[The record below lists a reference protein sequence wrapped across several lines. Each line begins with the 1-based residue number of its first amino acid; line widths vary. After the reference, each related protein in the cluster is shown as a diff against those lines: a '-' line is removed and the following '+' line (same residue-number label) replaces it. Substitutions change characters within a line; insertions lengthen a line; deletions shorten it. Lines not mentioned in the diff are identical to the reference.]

1 MWYNIETK
9 ARKNNNNMQKK
20 LLAFCLGML
29 PFCAVAE
36 TIINVESGV
45 IYEELPGALLATN
58 DTFVFTGGAGFTING
73 GIVATHSF
81 YVGTDYT
88 TGGPDGYIYAES
100 AINTPYYVSA
110 SGNVSIGD
118 SLDIAT
124 GKALV
129 LNGVGANGINFTAD
143 HIEAAGSL
151 EFNNI
156 GAVNVS
162 EFIAVGAGTVGI
174 NAKSWQSDV
183 FQMLNNGA
191 EAKTVEIDLG
201 RTGAM
206 TVTGGIE
213 NQSTGGL
220 SIYAGALNAATIEN
234 GDASGEIS
242 LDLQSLHLTGALITK
257 GNFDATVSGA
267 TRLDGGVDLS
277 SMGATNGFSLQTGT
291 LTLGTGIDSFYNN
304 NLTEFIVKVTGGN
317 IVANT
322 IANGTSNA
330 NADMQLTG
338 QNIFA
343 NEVLNMASLSLNT
356 VGTLGV
362 DDNITNAAG
371 TMVINANTIDVPVV
385 NVNGG
390 AVNITGAFANL
401 DTLNAVGNIY
411 QNTAVT
417 AMTDG
422 SINFNGSNYTLTANS
437 VDVGGI
443 IQTSDTFMLQTDNL
457 VVDTNGVNVND
468 FEITNISE
476 SGVNIDITGN
486 VSGGLKIRGLEL
498 MTINGDYTFDD
509 NSMLLA
515 IINQESADYSYW
527 ATVTYDSEEPLI
539 TNNSASAE
547 PLISVSGQIIN
558 NMSTT
563 LAAPLGG
570 ELQPSQMGIVL
581 NQIVHQGTAVWL
593 MHADNGITSEFA
605 KLNISFCNADG
616 SICMDYLDAF
626 DTYNG
631 TDDDLPI
638 YLVTRDDNVYVV
650 FDDHFADP
658 IGLFK
663 LQPVVGSINHT
674 NGVYQSAGALDDLIE
689 TLLDADGFA
698 YDSSTPL
705 IVIRDLFD
713 GTALENVSNELYNR
727 MHDYSRRGNAKVIKN
742 FSRLFQLREANQIT
756 NNIAMNRY
764 SEFRDMSDMFIDE
777 AIWNRNHRLN
787 KLWVKGDYSM
797 FSNDLDDMRSEG
809 HRFSLA
815 FGYDW
820 QSSLTLIL
828 GWTGHLSVTNNH
840 GTDDIDLSYGRRNT
854 ERGRVE
860 TDVDNTAFG
869 LGGYFMKTLSNKAR
883 FYGDLMLDF
892 NMIDVERKQTWVGDI
907 SGDAFAY
914 GIMAEFGLIHDWL
927 NQYIIGNLYAR
938 TGYNFGFDMTEK
950 IDGDDYMKLKFNGH
964 AVFTPGYS
972 LTAQKRIYP
981 SAWFE
986 IRPYATVGIEY
997 DLLGAPDEMKYK
1009 FALANSWTEY
1019 DTSIDPLWVS
1029 GGAGV
1034 EFLSVTGIHVGLGYR
1049 YTYNDNMQIHKI
1061 HASAK
1066 YRF

>member
-1 MWYNIETK
+1 
-9 ARKNNNNMQKK
+9 MQKK
-20 LLAFCLGML
+20 LLAFCVGML

-36 TIINVESGV
+36 TVINVDSGV
-45 IYEELPGALLATN
+45 IYDGLPGALIATDGVATETD
-58 DTFVFTGGAGFTING
+58 DTVVFTGGKGIAVNG
-73 GIVATHSF
+73 GIIATHSF

-88 TGGPDGYIYAES
+88 IGDPDGYIYAES
-100 AINTPYYVSA
+100 AIDTPYYVSA
-110 SGNVSIGD
+110 SGNISIGE

-124 GKALV
+124 GKTLV
-129 LNGVGANGINFTAD
+129 LSGVGAGGIGFTAG
-143 HIEAAGSL
+143 HIEATGSL

-162 EFIAVGAGTVGI
+162 EFVAVGAGTVNI
-174 NAKSWQSDV
+174 NATSWQSSV
-183 FQMLNNGA
+183 FQINGTKDA
-191 EAKTVEIDLG
+191 TINLG

-213 NQSTGGL
+213 NQSTGTL
-220 SIYAGALNAATIEN
+220 TVVAGALNATTIEN
-234 GDASGEIS
+234 ADVSGEIS
-242 LDLQSLHLTGALITK
+242 LDLQSLRLTGALITK
-257 GNFDATVSGA
+257 GNFDATVLGA
-267 TRLDGGVDLS
+267 SDLDGGVNLS
-277 SMGATNGFSLQTGT
+277 SMGATNGFSLVTGT

-304 NLTEFIVKVTGGN
+304 NLTEFIVEVTGGD
-317 IVANT
+317 IEANT

-338 QNIFA
+338 QNILA
-343 NEVLNMASLSLNT
+343 GEVLNNANLELNT
-356 VGTLGV
+356 TGTLDV

-371 TMVINANTIDVPVV
+371 TMTINAKTINVPVV
-385 NVNGG
+385 NANGG
-390 AVNITGAFANL
+390 VVDITGTFANL
-401 DTLNAVGNIY
+401 NTLSAVGNIY

-417 AMTDG
+417 AMADG
-422 SINFNGSNYTLTANS
+422 GINFNGSNYTLTANS

-443 IQTSDTFMLQTDNL
+443 IQTANTFALQTDNL
-457 VVDTNGVNVND
+457 IVDTNGINVND
-468 FEITNISE
+468 FEITNISAE
-476 SGVNIDITGN
+476 GASIDITGD
-486 VSGGLKIRGLEL
+486 VSGGLKIRGLGS
-498 MTINGDYTFDD
+498 MKIDGDYTFDD

-527 ATVTYDSEEPLI
+527 ATVTYDSEAPLI
-539 TNNSASAE
+539 TNNSTSAE
-547 PLISVSGQIIN
+547 PLISVSGQVIN

-563 LAAPLGG
+563 LDAPFGG

-593 MHADNGITSEFA
+593 MHADEGFTSEFA
-605 KLNISFCNADG
+605 KLNISFCNEDG
-616 SICMDYLDAF
+616 SSCINYLDAF
-626 DTYNG
+626 DDYNG

-638 YLVTRDDNVYVV
+638 YLVTRDNNVYVV
-650 FDDHFADP
+650 FDDRFEDP
-658 IGLFK
+658 IGLFR

-674 NGVYQSAGALDDLIE
+674 KGVYQSAGALDDLIE
-689 TLLDADGFA
+689 TLLAADGRA

-705 IVIRDLFD
+705 IVVKDLFD
-713 GTALENVSNELYNR
+713 GTALDNVSNELYNR
-727 MHDYSRRGNAKVIKN
+727 MHDYAHHGNAKVIKN

-756 NNIAMNRY
+756 NSIAMNRY

-787 KLWVKGDYSM
+787 KLWIKGDYSM
-797 FSNDLDDMRSEG
+797 FTNDMDDMRSDG

-840 GTDDIDLSYGRRNT
+840 GTDDIDLGYGRRNT

-869 LGGYFMKTLSNKAR
+869 LGGYFMKTLNNKAR

-892 NMIDVERKQTWVGDI
+892 NMIDVERKQTWVDDI

-950 IDGDDYMKLKFNGH
+950 VGDDDYMKLKFNGH

-986 IRPYATVGIEY
+986 IRPYATVGVEY

-1019 DTSIDPLWVS
+1019 DTSINPLWVS

-1034 EFLSVTGIHVGLGYR
+1034 ECLSVTGIHVGLGYR